1 MRSTCALPLI
11 LSLCWCS
18 VVACGGDDGGS
29 STGEETATDNV
40 PQDPHEVA
48 CTDESVT
55 KLTLFDQEPSDAEVI
70 NDAQD
75 EGFLTEV
82 DTTGGAL
89 SPTESFVYLKFT
101 DDGLELVEVNDEDAF
116 ESVDWDI
123 AARRFVLRLNSGV
136 SGPGWVKAGRTAPQT
151 KFESVDEVPD
161 DLELRVEEYFSEDC
175 TFLADAG
182 IGSATTV
189 LSSFWSYMACVEM
202 THNVYIIE
210 VDRPKKRHVK
220 LEVMGYYPADRQ
232 QICDDTGMVP
242 TPSGAGQMT
251 LRWAFID

>member
-1 MRSTCALPLI
+1 MRSTLALPLI
-11 LSLCWCS
+11 LSLCLCS
-18 VVACGGDDGGS
+18 VVACGGDDNGS
-29 STGEETATDNV
+29 TEEAPEDDV
-40 PQDPHEVA
+40 PAEPHEVA

-55 KLTLFDQEPSDAEVI
+55 NLTLFDGEPSDAEVI
-70 NDAQD
+70 NDPQD

-101 DDGLELVEVNDEDAF
+101 DDGLKLVEINDEEAF
-116 ESVDWDI
+116 DSVEWDL

-136 SGPGWVKAGRTAPQT
+136 SGPGWVKAGRTAPKT
-151 KFESVDEVPD
+151 KFEDVTEVPKG
-161 DLELRVEEYFSEDC
+161 LELRVEEYFTEDC

-202 THNVYIIE
+202 THNVYIIQ

-220 LEVMGYYPADRQ
+220 LEVMTYYLPDRQ
-232 QICDDTGMVP
+232 KICDETGMVP
-242 TPSGAGQMT
+242 SPSGAGHMT

>member
-1 MRSTCALPLI
+1 MRSTLALPLI
-11 LSLCWCS
+11 LSLCWCP
-18 VVACGGDDGGS
+18 VVACGGDDATS
-29 STGEETATDNV
+29 NEGEQAQAHV
-40 PQDPHEVA
+40 PKEPQEVA

-70 NDAQD
+70 NDPQE

-82 DTTGGAL
+82 DTTGGDI

-101 DDGLELVEVNDEDAF
+101 DDGLKLVEVNDEEAF

-136 SGPGWVKAGRTAPQT
+136 SGPGWVRAGRTAPQT
-151 KFESVDEVPD
+151 KFENVDEVPEA
-161 DLELRVEEYFSEDC
+161 LELHAEEYITEDC
-175 TFLADAG
+175 SLVPDTTGL
-182 IGSATTV
+182 GSPATV

-210 VDRPKKRHVK
+210 LDRPKKRHVK
-220 LEVMGYYPADRQ
+220 LEVMTYYPADRQ
-232 QICDDTGMVP
+232 KICDATGMVP
-242 TPSGAGQMT
+242 MPSGAGHMT